1 MCPFEQGNAKHTGH
15 GVSSAKKGEERFKG
29 LGWLSAVE
37 SWWLNEGG
45 NRLYGCAQWPSLCM
59 RFPCMHLWISLSIA
73 VSAALTPVRIDKLCG
88 RTNSEVAG
96 KTHRSA
102 HLPLLPPPPPLW
114 LTSLFVGYIRWK
126 GGGFVF
132 CSVRQNTHVYSS
144 ARFDVLSPR
153 NDRLGLAERK
163 IGSVGRE
170 REGESV
176 RWELDPRFGSSVL
189 VVISRSLLRFW
200 ISMLDSNLI
209 GIWLTNNNDLLLFF
223 F

>member
-1 MCPFEQGNAKHTGH
+1 MAVHSGH
-15 GVSSAKKGEERFKG
+15 RCVCASRVCISEYRCRSQS
-29 LGWLSAVE
+29 LLLWLLSASTNYVAE
-37 SWWLNEGG
+37 RILK
-45 NRLYGCAQWPSLCM
+45 WPGK
-59 RFPCMHLWISLSIA
+59 
-73 VSAALTPVRIDKLCG
+73 RIDPRASLF
-88 RTNSEVAG
+88 
-96 KTHRSA
+96 
-102 HLPLLPPPPPLW
+102 LPPPPLW

>member
-170 REGESV
+170 RERVWGENWIRVSAQV
-176 RWELDPRFGSSVL
+176 YLSRDTEIASQILDFDAWFQSD
-189 VVISRSLLRFW
+189 W
-200 ISMLDSNLI
+200 NLI
-209 GIWLTNNNDLLLFF
+209 DE
-223 F
+223 